1 MLESIREP
9 DRWLGIELRHLAAL
23 EAVGKEGS
31 FSHAARRLG
40 YTQSAISQQIA
51 TLERIVGERLV
62 ERPGGP
68 RRVSLTEAGQL
79 LLRHAEGIT
88 ARLAAAQA
96 DLSAL
101 AKGAAGP
108 LRIGTYQSAGARI
121 LPAVMRRFTASW
133 PLVDV
138 QLTESDRELLDLV
151 ERGELDLAF
160 IVFPIEA
167 GPFETVELLRD
178 PYVLLLPADSSL
190 AARGEPPSLREIAAL
205 PLIGYRHV
213 REVDRVEAR
222 LRDRGMTPRI
232 VFRSNDNLTIH
243 GLVAAGV
250 GAALIPRLGVEPS
263 HPDVVVRELGAKL
276 PPRLIGM
283 AWHRD
288 RYQLPAARAFVD
300 TARSVCDELGR
311 QAGRSAA

>member
-1 MLESIREP
+1 M
-9 DRWLGIELRHLAAL
+9 RHLAAL

-31 FSHAARRLG
+31 FSRAARRLG

-62 ERPGGP
+62 ERPVGP
-68 RRVSLTEAGQL
+68 RRVSLTEAGEL

-96 DLSAL
+96 DLRAL
-101 AKGAAGP
+101 SEGAAGP

-138 QLTESDRELLDLV
+138 RLTESDRELLELV

-160 IVFPIEA
+160 IVFPLEE
-167 GPFETVELLRD
+167 GPFEAVELLRD
-178 PYVLLLPADSSL
+178 PYVLLVPADSPL
-190 AARGEPPSLREIAAL
+190 AERGEPPPLREIAAL

-213 REVDRVEAR
+213 RDVDRVEAR
-222 LRDRGMTPRI
+222 LRDRGMAPRI

-263 HPDVVVRELGAKL
+263 HPGVIALEVGGKL
-276 PPRLIGM
+276 PPRLIGI

-288 RYQLPAARAFVD
+288 RYQLPAARAFVE
-300 TARSVCDELGR
+300 TAQNVCAEVGQ
-311 QAGRSAA
+311 QADRSAA